1 MKGLIVLYNQARTYK
16 TALKTYNVLKYLD
29 CDVVIFT
36 QNDTVSKSD
45 LKKILPNAKIFLEDI
60 DEYKNL
66 DSEHISPTKHTF
78 FKIKEYLNTVSGY
91 DIIFINRLDSTM
103 YIHNIKKFL
112 EEFNNKK
119 IYVQQDIVKGENEWF
134 VPDHFFIGSEKVIKY
149 YFENFEDTI
158 DSHNDVAH
166 YLDKLPFECG
176 EWEDGTYS
184 LHLRP
189 NMEKFINENID
200 DVDFEQ
206 KIFHWLYVDKKHKI
220 LEAEWKGYK
229 I

>member
-1 MKGLIVLYNQARTYK
+1 M
-16 TALKTYNVLKYLD
+16 
-29 CDVVIFT
+29 
-36 QNDTVSKSD
+36 
-45 LKKILPNAKIFLEDI
+45 
-60 DEYKNL
+60 
-66 DSEHISPTKHTF
+66 
-78 FKIKEYLNTVSGY
+78 
-91 DIIFINRLDSTM
+91 
-103 YIHNIKKFL
+103 
-112 EEFNNKK
+112 
-119 IYVQQDIVKGENEWF
+119 
-134 VPDHFFIGSEKVIKY
+134 
-149 YFENFEDTI
+149 
-158 DSHNDVAH
+158 AH

-200 DVDFEQ
+200 DVNFEQ